1 MLLSIQKL
9 EKLKKNPDDAKF
21 ITTIEFNKFLGT
33 IFDENLKQ
41 ANLATNADLA
51 NVEQRAIEN
60 KKPKKNKKHVIQILF
75 MGKSSLSYDISRNL
89 FIF

>member
-33 IFDENLKQ
+33 IFD
-41 ANLATNADLA
+41 
-51 NVEQRAIEN
+51 
-60 KKPKKNKKHVIQILF
+60 
-75 MGKSSLSYDISRNL
+75 
-89 FIF
+89 